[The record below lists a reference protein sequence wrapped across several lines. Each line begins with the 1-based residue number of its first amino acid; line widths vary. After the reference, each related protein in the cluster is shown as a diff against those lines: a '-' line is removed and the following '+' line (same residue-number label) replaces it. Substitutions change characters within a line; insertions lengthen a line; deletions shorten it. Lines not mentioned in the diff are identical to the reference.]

1 MSKMLCKRNALIDET
16 DKRLAWA
23 LFSKNIIM
31 CWIEK
36 GMGIIGLLNIIT
48 AAFGISMITL
58 FIFLWSIDE
67 DKWSLKGITSY
78 AVPLACV
85 YFVVFVLV

>member
-1 MSKMLCKRNALIDET
+1 VLCKRNALIDEAVM
-16 DKRLAWA
+16 RLAWA
-23 LFSKNIIM
+23 QFIKNILM

-48 AAFGISMITL
+48 TAFGISMITL
-58 FIFLWSIDE
+58 FVFLWSTDE
-67 DKWSLKGITSY
+67 EKWSLQGISSY

>member
-1 MSKMLCKRNALIDET
+1 MNKGLRRRKALIDKT
-16 DKRLAWA
+16 AKRLASA
-23 LFSKNIIM
+23 QFIKNILM
-31 CWIEK
+31 CCIKK

-48 AAFGISMITL
+48 TAFGISMITL
-58 FIFLWSIDE
+58 FVFLWTTDE
-67 DKWSLKGITSY
+67 DKWSLKGISSY

>member
-1 MSKMLCKRNALIDET
+1 
-16 DKRLAWA
+16 
-23 LFSKNIIM
+23 M
-31 CWIEK
+31 CCIKK

-48 AAFGISMITL
+48 TAFGISMITL
-58 FIFLWSIDE
+58 FVFLWTTDE
-67 DKWSLKGITSY
+67 DKWSLKGISSY

>member
-1 MSKMLCKRNALIDET
+1 MLCKRNALIDRT
-16 DKRLAWA
+16 AKRLA
-23 LFSKNIIM
+23 LSQFIKNIVM

-58 FIFLWSIDE
+58 FIFLWSTDE
-67 DKWSLKGITSY
+67 DKWSLKGISSY
-78 AVPLACV
+78 AVPVAFV